1 MLNLKVDKSK
11 FKFQYMPDFAD
22 FILKNKLEEFVTV
35 GIRFCREMD
44 LPLMRPLAKIPEKDL
59 IAMSKDSNEEL
70 LKALAENDVTPLIEK
85 RLELFIKNEMT
96 NKQGQKVLDRSEI
109 LAEDIILGVYLKR
122 KIFSFFLHAYTQNA
136 VLHTLILSEMDYY
149 TTQEQL
155 Q

>member
-11 FKFQYMPDFAD
+11 FKFQYMPDFAY

-96 NKQGQKVLDRSEI
+96 NKQGQKILDRSEI

-122 KIFSFFLHAYTQNA
+122 KIFSF
-136 VLHTLILSEMDYY
+136 
-149 TTQEQL
+149 
-155 Q
+155 